1 MKVNEILHTGTDSS
15 SVQKKAYDTVVVYM
29 RNLIPLH
36 YGNSSLQISP
46 VTLLILGTFR
56 SKDDYKYEF
65 SLGPATPPSPS
76 LPKTPARL
84 ASLDNLFFPV
94 SLFAP

>member
-65 SLGPATPPSPS
+65 SLGQATPS